1 MMMMQKSAVSSRCGA
16 CAPRRQALVSIRP
29 TVSMRGLLSD
39 KEGPDSKLSAEDQ
52 KKVEKMTGSDVTPTS
67 ANMRADLGA
76 SYTNASELQA
86 FDGPAPETI
95 NSRLA
100 MLGVVSALVFEAVTG
115 QGIKEQ
121 IADHPFIV
129 IGTFVLFAFAS
140 YVPITKGFTRK
151 EAFSNGVWNPKAEN
165 WNGRIAMMGFLG
177 MVITEAV
184 SGVNTLQAWGLDKL
198 FR

>member
-1 MMMMQKSAVSSRCGA
+1 MMCLQRSAISSRVG
-16 CAPRRQALVSIRP
+16 APRQQLASVRPAVLVRS
-29 TVSMRGLLSD
+29 LLPD
-39 KEGPDSKLSAEDQ
+39 NKQTGPESKLSAEDQ

-95 NSRLA
+95 NSRLS
-100 MLGVVSALVFEAVTG
+100 MLGVLIALIYEAKTG
-115 QGIKEQ
+115 LGIREQ

-129 IGTFVLFAFAS
+129 IGTFVLFAIAS
-140 YVPITKGFTRK
+140 YVPISKGFTRK
-151 EAFSNGVWNPKAEN
+151 EPFANGVWTPKAEN

-177 MVITEAV
+177 MCITEAV
-184 SGVNTLQAWGLDKL
+184 SGTNTISAWGLDKL
-198 FR
+198 FQ